1 MLRSVKEV
9 ISILANNKDLFEVM
23 FEKRN
28 MPVTTL
34 EAESY
39 LKSTQSL
46 AELEQLGL
54 ITSFRDTVT
63 LGGDIEAF
71 LDSLLVAGGGST
83 VLFNYSSLFMDID
96 NTISLYYKSI
106 SDNRDGT
113 RHLKSIYGL
122 MKKIPHNLVSTFNK
136 IRIHVEFTYKSA
148 HDAKEK
154 IDELYNYKESL
165 EHHSQIIDE
174 VKERIARHNAFFDR
188 ARDPQL
194 YAIRNLIDET
204 IMNIRMSLIRLTE
217 DVVRYIN
224 RAEQSTRF
232 YKHLQSILELCDR
245 RELVGGTNVYAMV
258 SSSRFPLASGYT
270 AIPKKHRLPMLHPE
284 FCVDER
290 FEKYVREKRGAL
302 AFIEPRRAQEEEIEE
317 VFFEEESIDYID
329 YEDIMDEYFDSS
341 DSRPFLH
348 YLMEACKGEAPES
361 LIDQYVLLLVVN
373 ESRFVFLD
381 TYTQIGDRLCVNA
394 VASNTPHKENSRT

>member
-9 ISILANNKDLFEVM
+9 ISILANNKELFEVM

-34 EAESY
+34 EAESH

-71 LDSLLVAGGGST
+71 LDSLLVAGGGNA
-83 VLFNYSSLFMDID
+83 VLYNYSSLFMDID

-165 EHHSQIIDE
+165 EHHSQVIDD
-174 VKERIARHNAFFDR
+174 VKERLIRHNAFFDR

-194 YAIRNLIDET
+194 YALRNLIDET

-224 RAEQSTRF
+224 RAEQGTRF
-232 YKHLQSILELCDR
+232 YKHLQGILELCDR
-245 RELVGGTNVYAMV
+245 RELVGGTNVYKLAA
-258 SSSRFPLASGYT
+258 SERFILASGYT
-270 AIPKKHRLPMLHPE
+270 AVPKKHRLPMLHPE
-284 FCVDER
+284 FCMDER
-290 FEKYVREKRGAL
+290 FEKYVSEKRGSL
-302 AFIEPRRAQEEEIEE
+302 SFVEPRKAQEEEIEE
-317 VFFEEESIDYID
+317 IFFGEETIDYID
-329 YEDIMDEYFDSS
+329 YEDIMAGYIDSG
-341 DSRPFLH
+341 DPRPFLH
-348 YLMEACKGEAPES
+348 YLMEACADEAPES
-361 LIDQYVLLLVVN
+361 LLDQYISLIVVN
-373 ESRFVFLD
+373 ESRFKLLD
-381 TYTQIGDRLCVNA
+381 TYTKVGNRLCMDA
-394 VASNTPHKENSRT
+394 VASKKSNQENPRP